1 MKWFLLLVFV
11 ALIVSGILNKEKL
24 PFWNQEKPRN
34 NTPGN
39 ISQDENED
47 ELDKDKPNL
56 IKNSEPDQV
65 DPIEEKYPIPDFKPI
80 EELVGNWKKIP
91 ASAFPRQ
98 VTLKA
103 KAKYVFAGGAGS
115 STAPAGGKTFAISLS
130 GDKLVITP
138 NKQSNVR
145 GTISINDTNYK
156 EILGEEYEK
165 YKQRKKR
172 EVYAQRERA
181 RAIAATEVE
190 TNQTTSS
197 PNTNESRANR
207 VTSISRISKEK
218 LSDYENEIGKMPEAE
233 NDGRVSIMVRSI
245 RSGDVTE
252 IKLNEISYWGPIRY
266 EIVDNRAYWTA
277 TVNYKTTSLFGTF
290 PTEAMAL
297 MRNGK
302 VENWLYTG
310 SLEEVP

>member
-1 MKWFLLLVFV
+1 MKWFLLLAFI

-24 PFWNQEKPRN
+24 PFWNKETPSN
-34 NTPGN
+34 NTSGN
-39 ISQDENED
+39 ISQEENEGEPNGD
-47 ELDKDKPNL
+47 EPDPL
-56 IKNSEPDQV
+56 KNSKPDKT

-103 KAKYVFAGGAGS
+103 KAKYIFAGGAGS
-115 STAPAGGKTFAISLS
+115 STAPAGGKTFAISFS

-156 EILGEEYEK
+156 EILGDEYEK

-172 EVYAQRERA
+172 EIYAQRERA
-181 RAIAATEVE
+181 RTIAATEVE
-190 TNQTTSS
+190 TTQTTSS
-197 PNTNESRANR
+197 ANTNESQSNR

-233 NDGRVSIMVRSI
+233 NDGRVPIMMRSI
-245 RSGDVTE
+245 RSGDVSE
-252 IKLNEISYWGPIRY
+252 IRLNEISYWGPIRY

>member
-24 PFWNQEKPRN
+24 PFWNKEKPRN

-156 EILGEEYEK
+156 EILGDEYEK

-197 PNTNESRANR
+197 TNTNESRANR

-233 NDGRVSIMVRSI
+233 DDGRVSIMVRSI
-245 RSGDVTE
+245 SSGDVTE

>member
-24 PFWNQEKPRN
+24 PFWNKEKPRS

-39 ISQDENED
+39 ISQEENED

-56 IKNSEPDQV
+56 IKNSGPDQV

-115 STAPAGGKTFAISLS
+115 STAPAGGKTFAISFS

-156 EILGEEYEK
+156 EILGNEYEK

-197 PNTNESRANR
+197 PNTNESQANR
-207 VTSISRISKEK
+207 VTSISRISMEK

-233 NDGRVSIMVRSI
+233 DDGRVSIMVRSI
-245 RSGDVTE
+245 RSGDVSE

>member
-24 PFWNQEKPRN
+24 PFWNKEKPRN

-39 ISQDENED
+39 ISQEENED

-156 EILGEEYEK
+156 EILGDEYEK

-197 PNTNESRANR
+197 TNTNESRANR

-233 NDGRVSIMVRSI
+233 DDGRVSIMVRSI

>member
-24 PFWNQEKPRN
+24 PFWNKEKPRN

-39 ISQDENED
+39 ISKDENED
-47 ELDKDKPNL
+47 ELDQDKPNI

-65 DPIEEKYPIPDFKPI
+65 DPIEKKYPIPDFKPI

-156 EILGEEYEK
+156 EILGDEYEK

-233 NDGRVSIMVRSI
+233 DDGRVSIMVRSI
-245 RSGDVTE
+245 RSGDVSE

>member
-24 PFWNQEKPRN
+24 PFWNKEKPRN

-91 ASAFPRQ
+91 ASAFPRK

-156 EILGEEYEK
+156 EILGDEYEK

-197 PNTNESRANR
+197 TNTNESRANR

-233 NDGRVSIMVRSI
+233 DDGRVSIMVRSI

>member
-1 MKWFLLLVFV
+1 MKWFLLLAFI

-24 PFWNQEKPRN
+24 PFWNKETPSN
-34 NTPGN
+34 NTSGN
-39 ISQDENED
+39 ISQEENEVEPNGD
-47 ELDKDKPNL
+47 EPDP
-56 IKNSEPDQV
+56 IKNSEPDKT

-103 KAKYVFAGGAGS
+103 KAKYTFAGGAGS

-156 EILGEEYEK
+156 EILGDEYEK

-172 EVYAQRERA
+172 EIYAQRERA
-181 RAIAATEVE
+181 RSIAATEVE
-190 TNQTTSS
+190 TTQTTSS
-197 PNTNESRANR
+197 ANTNESQPNR

-233 NDGRVSIMVRSI
+233 NDGRVSIMMRSI
-245 RSGDVTE
+245 RSGDVSE
-252 IKLNEISYWGPIRY
+252 IRLNEISYWGPIRY

>member
-24 PFWNQEKPRN
+24 PFWNKEKPRN

-56 IKNSEPDQV
+56 IKNSETDQV

-156 EILGEEYEK
+156 EILGDEYEK

-197 PNTNESRANR
+197 TNTNESRANR

>member
-24 PFWNQEKPRN
+24 PFWNKEKPRN

-156 EILGEEYEK
+156 EILGDEYEK

-172 EVYAQRERA
+172 EIYAQRERA
-181 RAIAATEVE
+181 RTIAATEVE
-190 TNQTTSS
+190 ITQTTSS
-197 PNTNESRANR
+197 ANTNESQTNR

-233 NDGRVSIMVRSI
+233 NDGRVPIMMRSI
-245 RSGDVTE
+245 RSGDVSE
-252 IKLNEISYWGPIRY
+252 IRLNEISYWGPIRY

>member
-1 MKWFLLLVFV
+1 MKWFLLLAFI

-24 PFWNQEKPRN
+24 PFWNKETPSN
-34 NTPGN
+34 NTSGN
-39 ISQDENED
+39 ISQEENEGEPNGD
-47 ELDKDKPNL
+47 EPDPL
-56 IKNSEPDQV
+56 KNSKPDKT

-103 KAKYVFAGGAGS
+103 KAKYIFAGGAGS
-115 STAPAGGKTFAISLS
+115 STAPAGGKTFAISFS

-156 EILGEEYEK
+156 EILGDEYEK

-172 EVYAQRERA
+172 EIYAQRERA
-181 RAIAATEVE
+181 RTIAATEVE
-190 TNQTTSS
+190 TTQTTSS
-197 PNTNESRANR
+197 ANTNESQTNR

-233 NDGRVSIMVRSI
+233 NDGRVPIMMRSI
-245 RSGDVTE
+245 RSGDVSE
-252 IKLNEISYWGPIRY
+252 IRLNEISYWGPIRY

>member
-24 PFWNQEKPRN
+24 PFWNKEKPRN

-39 ISQDENED
+39 ISKDENED
-47 ELDKDKPNL
+47 ELDQDKPNI

-65 DPIEEKYPIPDFKPI
+65 DPIEKKYPIPDFKPI

-115 STAPAGGKTFAISLS
+115 STAPAGGKTFAISFS

-138 NKQSNVR
+138 NKESNVR

-156 EILGEEYEK
+156 EILGDEYEK
-165 YKQRKKR
+165 YQQRKKR

-207 VTSISRISKEK
+207 VTSISQISKEK

-233 NDGRVSIMVRSI
+233 DDGRVSIMVRSI
-245 RSGDVTE
+245 RSGDVSE

>member
-24 PFWNQEKPRN
+24 PFWNKEKPRN

-156 EILGEEYEK
+156 EILGDEYEK

-197 PNTNESRANR
+197 TNTNESRANR

-233 NDGRVSIMVRSI
+233 DDGRVPIMVRSI
-245 RSGDVTE
+245 RSGYV
-252 IKLNEISYWGPIRY
+252 SF
-266 EIVDNRAYWTA
+266 
-277 TVNYKTTSLFGTF
+277 S
-290 PTEAMAL
+290 
-297 MRNGK
+297 
-302 VENWLYTG
+302 
-310 SLEEVP
+310 

>member
-24 PFWNQEKPRN
+24 PFWNKEKPRN

-39 ISQDENED
+39 ISKDENED

-56 IKNSEPDQV
+56 IKNSETDQV

-156 EILGEEYEK
+156 EILGDEYEK

-197 PNTNESRANR
+197 TNTNESRANR

>member
-24 PFWNQEKPRN
+24 PFWNKEKPRN

-65 DPIEEKYPIPDFKPI
+65 DPIEKKYPIPDFKPI

-115 STAPAGGKTFAISLS
+115 STAPAGGKTFAISFS

-138 NKQSNVR
+138 NKESNVR

-156 EILGEEYEK
+156 EILGDEYEK

-181 RAIAATEVE
+181 RVIAATEVE

-233 NDGRVSIMVRSI
+233 DDGRVSIMVRSI
-245 RSGDVTE
+245 RSGDVSE

>member
-24 PFWNQEKPRN
+24 PFWNKEKPRN

-39 ISQDENED
+39 ISKDENED
-47 ELDKDKPNL
+47 ELDQDKPNI

-65 DPIEEKYPIPDFKPI
+65 DPIEKKYPIPDFKPI

-156 EILGEEYEK
+156 EILGDEYEK

-207 VTSISRISKEK
+207 VTSISQISKEK

-233 NDGRVSIMVRSI
+233 DDGRVSIMVRSI